1 MAVSRHDTVIFVD
14 AARGLRRPYAFR
26 PVRPASA
33 IPAMSHALSPGAVLA
48 IAAELYGRTPEAW
61 ILAIRGHRW
70 TIGEGLSAQAEAN
83 LGLAL
88 EFLTQR
94 LREDRP

>member
-1 MAVSRHDTVIFVD
+1 MAVSRHETVIFVD
-14 AARGLRRPYAFR
+14 AGRGLRRPFAFR
-26 PVRPASA
+26 PVRAASA

-48 IAAELYGRTPEAW
+48 IAAELYGRAPEAW

-83 LGLAL
+83 LALAL
-88 EFLTQR
+88 EFLEQR
-94 LREDRP
+94 LREARP